1 MMVTDR
7 FQHTNLKSVLLAE
20 YLLSCHL
27 SFFEMYRNQ
36 GQEYKA
42 NILVVDDTPDNLRL
56 LSAMLSEQGYE
67 VRKALNGKMALT
79 ACQMVLPDII
89 LLDINMPGVNGYE
102 VCQQLKAD
110 ERTCEVPVIFIS
122 ALDDVLDK
130 VKAFDVGG
138 VDYITKPF
146 YGAEV
151 ILRIQNQI
159 NLRLLQT
166 KLQEKNLLLE
176 NALDDLK
183 AAQVK
188 QIQNEKMVA
197 LGQLVAGIAHEV
209 NNPISFIYGNLEYVG
224 QYVQELVRVILL
236 YQQEYPHS
244 TPMIEQIVQEIDLN
258 FLMNDLK
265 NLLGAMNRGADR
277 IRQIVLSLQK
287 FSRLDEAQ
295 MKSVNIHEGI
305 DSSLMMLQ
313 HRLNETTYRPGIVVV
328 KDYGNLPPVTCYA
341 SELNQVF
348 MHILN
353 NAIDAL
359 KSTQGHSEWEMSL
372 PECGEMNKSLSNRN
386 HQKFHQIGED
396 EQKLCDQQMW
406 QLEDGQKIRPLHPTN
421 SPTDEVSSIS
431 CVPVIRIRTELTDNN
446 TVKISIAD
454 NGLGMDESVR
464 SRTFDPFFTTKP
476 VGKGSG
482 LGLAISH
489 QIVVQ
494 KHQGQISCNSLP
506 GQGAEFIIEIPVQHP
521 NTELFT

>member
-1 MMVTDR
+1 M
-7 FQHTNLKSVLLAE
+7 H
-20 YLLSCHL
+20 
-27 SFFEMYRNQ
+27 RNQ
-36 GQEYKA
+36 GQEYKG

-56 LSAMLSEQGYE
+56 LSAMLTAQGYE
-67 VRKALNGKMALT
+67 VRKALNGKMGLM
-79 ACQMVLPDII
+79 ACQMVLPDVI

-102 VCQQLKAD
+102 LCQQLKDD

-146 YGAEV
+146 SVAEV
-151 ILRIQNQI
+151 ILRIENQI
-159 NLRLLQT
+159 NLRLLEI
-166 KLQEKNLLLE
+166 KLQEKNLLLQ

-224 QYVQELVRVILL
+224 QYMQELVGVISL

-244 TPMIEQIVQEIDLN
+244 TPKIEQIVQEIDLN
-258 FLMNDLK
+258 FLMCDLK

-277 IRQIVLSLQK
+277 IRHIVLALQK
-287 FSRLDEAQ
+287 FSRVDEAQ

-305 DSSLMMLQ
+305 DSTLVMLQ
-313 HRLNETTYRPGIVVV
+313 HRLKETTYRCPIVVV
-328 KDYGNLPPVTCYA
+328 KEYDDNLPPVTCYA

-348 MHILN
+348 LHILN

-359 KSTQGHSEWEMSL
+359 ESTQAHSKWKMSS
-372 PECGEMNKSLSNRN
+372 CSGGQMNTSLSSAS
-386 HQKFHQIGED
+386 HPKFHRIGED
-396 EQKLCDQQMW
+396 EHKLCDQDICQW
-406 QLEDGQKIRPLHPTN
+406 EDGQKIRPLHFTN
-421 SPTDEVSSIS
+421 SPTHDVSSTI
-431 CVPVIRIRTELTDNN
+431 CPPVIRIRTELADDN
-446 TVKISIAD
+446 TVKISITD
-454 NGLGMDESVR
+454 NGFGMDESVR

-506 GQGAEFIIEIPVQHP
+506 GEGAEFIIEIPVKHP
-521 NTELFT
+521 NT

>member
-1 MMVTDR
+1 MD
-7 FQHTNLKSVLLAE
+7 F
-20 YLLSCHL
+20 
-27 SFFEMYRNQ
+27 NQ
-36 GQEYKA
+36 DQEYKG

-56 LSAMLSEQGYE
+56 LSAMLSAQGYE
-67 VRKALNGKMALT
+67 VRKALNGKMGLT
-79 ACQMVLPDII
+79 ACQMVVPDVI
-89 LLDINMPGVNGYE
+89 LLDVNMPGMNGYE

-110 ERTCEVPVIFIS
+110 GRTCEVPVIFIS

-151 ILRIQNQI
+151 ILRIENQI
-159 NLRLLQT
+159 NLHLLQS
-166 KLQEKNLLLE
+166 KLQEKNFLLQ

-188 QIQNEKMVA
+188 QIQNEKMIA

-209 NNPISFIYGNLEYVG
+209 NNPISFIYGNLEYVR
-224 QYVQELVRVILL
+224 QYVQELVDVILV
-236 YQQEYPHS
+236 YQQEHPNP
-244 TPMIEQIVQEIDLN
+244 TPKIEQIIKEIDLN

-277 IRQIVLSLQK
+277 IRQIVLELQK
-287 FSRLDEAQ
+287 FSRLDEAE

-313 HRLNETTYRPGIVVV
+313 HRLKKTTYRPAIVVV
-328 KDYGNLPPVTCYA
+328 KEYGHLPPVTCYA

-359 KSTQGHSEWEMSL
+359 EPTKGHSEWEMSPTSL
-372 PECGEMNKSLSNRN
+372 GRQMKRNVSRTSLSLRL
-386 HQKFHQIGED
+386 HRK
-396 EQKLCDQQMW
+396 
-406 QLEDGQKIRPLHPTN
+406 LEDGEELSHPTD
-421 SPTDEVSSIS
+421 SPTPDGSSMTFI
-431 CVPVIRIRTELTDNN
+431 PEILIHTELTSHH

-489 QIVVQ
+489 QIIVQ

-506 GQGAEFIIEIPVQHP
+506 GQGAEFVIEIPIKHP
-521 NTELFT
+521 NTEINAE

>member
-1 MMVTDR
+1 MN
-7 FQHTNLKSVLLAE
+7 F
-20 YLLSCHL
+20 
-27 SFFEMYRNQ
+27 NQ
-36 GQEYKA
+36 EQEYKG

-56 LSAMLSEQGYE
+56 LSAMLSAQGYE
-67 VRKALNGKMALT
+67 VRKALNGKMGLT
-79 ACQMVLPDII
+79 ACQMVVPDVI
-89 LLDINMPGVNGYE
+89 LLDVNMPGMNGYE

-151 ILRIQNQI
+151 ILRIENQI
-159 NLRLLQT
+159 NLHLLQS
-166 KLQEKNLLLE
+166 KLQEKNFLLQ

-188 QIQNEKMVA
+188 QIQDEKMIA

-209 NNPISFIYGNLEYVG
+209 NNPISFIYGNLEYVR
-224 QYVQELVRVILL
+224 QYVQELVDVILV
-236 YQQEYPHS
+236 YQQEYPNS
-244 TPMIEQIVQEIDLN
+244 TPKIEQIIKEIDLN

-265 NLLGAMNRGADR
+265 NLLGAMYRGADR
-277 IRQIVLSLQK
+277 IRQIVLELQK
-287 FSRLDEAQ
+287 FSRLDEAE
-295 MKSVNIHEGI
+295 MKSVNIHDGI

-313 HRLNETTYRPGIVVV
+313 HRLKETTYRPAIVVV
-328 KDYGNLPPVTCYA
+328 KEYGHLPPVTCYA

-359 KSTQGHSEWEMSL
+359 EPPEGHGEWEMSST
-372 PECGEMNKSLSNRN
+372 SL
-386 HQKFHQIGED
+386 GG
-396 EQKLCDQQMW
+396 QQMRRDLSRTSDLRFA
-406 QLEDGQKIRPLHPTN
+406 QQRLRSAPLGASYRLKLHKNLEDG
-421 SPTDEVSSIS
+421 EESSHLTPEGTS
-431 CVPVIRIRTELTDNN
+431 MTFTPVILIHTELTAQH

-489 QIVVQ
+489 QIIVQ
-494 KHQGQISCNSLP
+494 KHQGQISCNSIP
-506 GQGAEFIIEIPVQHP
+506 GEGAEFLIEIPLKHP
-521 NTELFT
+521 NTKDEC